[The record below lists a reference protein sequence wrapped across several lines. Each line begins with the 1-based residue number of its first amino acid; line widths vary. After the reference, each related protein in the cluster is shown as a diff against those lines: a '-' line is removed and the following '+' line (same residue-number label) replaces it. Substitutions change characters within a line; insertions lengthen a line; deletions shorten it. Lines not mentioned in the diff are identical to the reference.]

1 MNFCLKKKKERTWGG
16 IGELIKWGVQTRVT
30 LLLKATNLYVY
41 LLIES
46 QMKTIRMAEHW
57 QERDSGQGSVSNP
70 SHHSNNNSNGN
81 LHAQQLGN
89 LIPEPASTSVGS
101 PIDRSSTNAAIN
113 AAVVLSGGC
122 ASVNKVTANQAAIH
136 QQPIQLHEPS
146 HDGQICT
153 RKPAADSIRTYSPFP
168 TVVILS
174 SSALRST
181 IDLFSPPL
189 HIAIPYTF
197 NLLLQPLHKRFP
209 FAGLLFRT

>member
-1 MNFCLKKKKERTWGG
+1 MMNHTGQIRTA
-16 IGELIKWGVQTRVT
+16 R
-30 LLLKATNLYVY
+30 LLEATNLSVCVY
-41 LLIES
+41 SFILLIGW

-101 PIDRSSTNAAIN
+101 PIDRSSTNAVIN

-122 ASVNKVTANQAAIH
+122 ASVNKVTANQAASIH
-136 QQPIQLHEPS
+136 QQPIQLQNEPNS

-153 RKPAADSIRTYSPFP
+153 RKPSASQPESIRTFFSLYTHTHYPF
-168 TVVILS
+168 I
-174 SSALRST
+174 SAPLRYRR
-181 IDLFSPPL
+181 
-189 HIAIPYTF
+189 H
-197 NLLLQPLHKRFP
+197 RFI
-209 FAGLLFRT
+209 

>member
-1 MNFCLKKKKERTWGG
+1 VCLLF
-16 IGELIKWGVQTRVT
+16 I
-30 LLLKATNLYVY
+30 
-41 LLIES
+41 LLIGW

-101 PIDRSSTNAAIN
+101 PIDRSSTNAVIN

-122 ASVNKVTANQAAIH
+122 ASVNKVTANQAASIH
-136 QQPIQLHEPS
+136 QQPIQLHEPNS

-153 RKPAADSIRTYSPFP
+153 RKPSARPESIRTFSPYTHTHYPF
-168 TVVILS
+168 I
-174 SSALRST
+174 SAGPSISAPSIYLG
-181 IDLFSPPL
+181 PPL

-197 NLLLQPLHKRFP
+197 NLFSQPLQKVFP
-209 FAGLLFRT
+209 LAAGASSFFT